1 MSTNRIKAADRTKV
15 CQQVVT
21 QLKKKYG
28 SRVPKTDHDVLD
40 SLLFAICL
48 EDATH
53 ERAEATIARLHEAF
67 FDYNEIRVSSITEV
81 QHVFVD
87 ESEPEWRA
95 MRVRESLQQVFE
107 GRYSYDLEDFKKKN
121 LDAAEKYLKQISS
134 LTPFVMSHTMM
145 STLGTHTVPV
155 DTSLLK
161 CCIWL
166 GLLPEDADVSTGSDQ
181 LKAAVRKADVPQFFH
196 LIHELANDPAYTPIF
211 TSLPAPADDDPLAVL
226 KGSVSR
232 LKDLLDGKVK
242 PAAPKS
248 SGSSKSKS
256 KTAEKSSSGKTTK
269 KTTKKKATKSS
280 GGSSTKA
287 SSKSTKS
294 TASRKTGTSTK
305 KKTKKKS
312 S

>member
-15 CQQVVT
+15 CQQIVT

-28 SRVPKTDHDVLD
+28 SRVPKSDHNVLD

-53 ERAEATIARLHEAF
+53 ERAEATIVRLHEAF

-81 QHVFVD
+81 QHVFVE

-145 STLGTHTVPV
+145 TTLGTHTVPV

-161 CCIWL
+161 CSIWL
-166 GLLPEDADVSTGSDQ
+166 GLLPEDADVSNGSDQ

-196 LIHELANDPAYTPIF
+196 LIHELANDPEYTPIF
-211 TSLPAPADDDPLAVL
+211 NSLPAPTQEDPLDVL
-226 KGSVSR
+226 KGSIAR

-242 PAAPKS
+242 PAPAKAVS
-248 SGSSKSKS
+248 SSAKSKS
-256 KTAEKSSSGKTTK
+256 KTAEKASSGKTTK

-280 GGSSTKA
+280 GGDKAPSKSASKASAPPKSSTA
-287 SSKSTKS
+287 
-294 TASRKTGTSTK
+294 TK

-312 S
+312 

>member
-15 CQQVVT
+15 CQQIVT

-28 SRVPKTDHDVLD
+28 SRVPKSDLNVLD

-53 ERAEATIARLHEAF
+53 ERAEATIARLHDAF

-145 STLGTHTVPV
+145 TTLGTHTVPV

-166 GLLPEDADVSTGSDQ
+166 GLLPEDADVSAGSDQ

-211 TSLPAPADDDPLAVL
+211 TTQPAPTADDPLDAL

-242 PAAPKS
+242 ATAPKTS
-248 SGSSKSKS
+248 SSSSKSKG
-256 KTAEKSSSGKTTK
+256 KTAEKASSGKTTK
-269 KTTKKKATKSS
+269 KSTKKTTKSS
-280 GGSSTKA
+280 SGSSSKA
-287 SSKSTKS
+287 APKSSKSS
-294 TASRKTGTSTK
+294 ASRKSGTTTK